1 MKYQL
6 QRIRN
11 KTRQMRRNWNQYR
24 DIGIPRRQAALSTI
38 GGGALTAH
46 TSLGIKKI
54 VDGVVVEERTEV
66 RDKVVTDAFVAF
78 VVDQLQAEDSTIGD
92 FKFHEMGVGVGAE
105 AAGDT
110 ALGTTTGIARVT
122 GTQVEGATGNIYK
135 SVGTI
140 TADAT
145 EAITEHGLFNIV
157 TAGTLMDRTV
167 FSAINVVSGN
177 QIEFTFQITLSS
189 GG

>member
-1 MKYQL
+1 MGLKYKLNRVRNRGKAVAQL
-6 QRIRN
+6 
-11 KTRQMRRNWNQYR
+11 
-24 DIGIPRRQAALSTI
+24 AF
-38 GGGALTAH
+38 GGGAIIAH
-46 TSLGIKKI
+46 TELVARKL
-54 VDGVVVEERTEV
+54 VDGVEVDRRRVVK
-66 RDKVVTDAFVAF
+66 DKVVTDAFVAF
-78 VVDQLQAEDSTIGD
+78 VVDQLQVETSTFGD
-92 FKFHEMGVGVGAE
+92 FKFHEMGLGVVAE

-140 TADAT
+140 TADTT
-145 EAITEHGLFNIV
+145 EAITEHGLFNIA
-157 TAGTLMDRTV
+157 TAGTMMDRTV

-177 QIEFTFQITLSS
+177 QIEFTFQITFSS

>member
-1 MKYQL
+1 
-6 QRIRN
+6 
-11 KTRQMRRNWNQYR
+11 MRRNWNQYR

-78 VVDQLQAEDSTIGD
+78 VVDQLQAESSEIGD
-92 FKFHEMGVGVGAE
+92 FKYHQCGLGVTAE

-110 ALGTTTGIARVT
+110 GIETDTGITPVA
-122 GTQVEGATGNIYK
+122 GTQTEGATANIYK
-135 SVGTI
+135 SVATM
-140 TADAT
+140 TMDAT
-145 EAITEHGLFNIV
+145 EAITEHVLMSQSG
-157 TAGTLMDRTV
+157 AGTLMDRTV

-177 QIEFTFQITLSS
+177 QIEFTFQITFTS